1 MCLHITSPGRKFAR
15 LEAVVE
21 GFWTRTSRLRSF
33 HSVSPRF
40 KPELWLQDETG
51 HQAWLM
57 KTCFCQVWGESA
69 ARFHLPAAR
78 QITRCRQKQRDLRV
92 HQQPHWGP
100 LTVLTRLEGGESPA
114 PPQQSACTAGLQTP
128 LCLLQV
134 SHVFCSYG
142 PGVRYV
148 HFLHKLKTMFLNGF
162 YNTMF
167 TDSAVIVR
175 PTKSCS

>member
-15 LEAVVE
+15 LEALVE

-69 ARFHLPAAR
+69 ARLHLPAAR
-78 QITRCRQKQRDLRV
+78 QITRCRRKQRDLRV

-114 PPQQSACTAGLQTP
+114 PPAAVSLHCWTPNSSVSPAGVT
-128 LCLLQV
+128 CLLQLRTR
-134 SHVFCSYG
+134 SQ
-142 PGVRYV
+142 
-148 HFLHKLKTMFLNGF
+148 
-162 YNTMF
+162 
-167 TDSAVIVR
+167 IR
-175 PTKSCS
+175 PLPP